1 MLLAAV
7 FWPPSV
13 EIKGIVLVTIEEG
26 VHLFP
31 SRTQK
36 LSSPSPM
43 IL

>member
-1 MLLAAV
+1 
-7 FWPPSV
+7 
-13 EIKGIVLVTIEEG
+13 LVTIEEG

-43 IL
+43 ILQ